1 MEDSFLM
8 QLIGELTSRGALLD
22 QLFTNRE
29 GLVGDEEVQICLGQ
43 SNHEIVEFS
52 ILREVRKGV
61 QQNCCLGLLKGRLL
75 TVWDTGWEGLLGF
88 SSEG

>member
-29 GLVGDEEVQICLGQ
+29 GLVGDEEVRICLGQ
-43 SNHEIVEFS
+43 SNHEIEFS